1 MRSLEKPCKKFCHLA
16 VGQNFMPKKIK
27 LKVQKCYTSFLLWKD
42 NNSLSSN
49 SLYKDFTA
57 QSLVEKNNFYPRKL
71 FRKISI
77 VANDWAPT
85 KLLNPELRMLK
96 DFSKGQKTHTKEIIA
111 NRHFVFFQLKAV
123 RKPWWN
129 HKPLPFVFTKHFFHA
144 IESFYRPLVMSNR
157 SFIITETFRWLIFY
171 NVNYRR

>member
-1 MRSLEKPCKKFCHLA
+1 MKRQKLSIQQFALERFYCSKLGKKNH
-16 VGQNFMPKKIK
+16 
-27 LKVQKCYTSFLLWKD
+27 
-42 NNSLSSN
+42 
-49 SLYKDFTA
+49 
-57 QSLVEKNNFYPRKL
+57 FYPKKL

-77 VANDWAPT
+77 YSCQRLGSNQTTQSRT
-85 KLLNPELRMLK
+85 KDAQRLFKRTK
-96 DFSKGQKTHTKEIIA
+96 DTHTKEIMA

-157 SFIITETFRWLIFY
+157 SFIITETFRWQIFC

>member
-1 MRSLEKPCKKFCHLA
+1 M
-16 VGQNFMPKKIK
+16 QNR
-27 LKVQKCYTSFLLWKD
+27 YTSFLLWKD
-42 NNSLSSN
+42 NISLSSG

-57 QSLVEKNNFYPRKL
+57 QSLVERDHLGSNQTTQSRTKDAQRL
-71 FRKISI
+71 FKR
-77 VANDWAPT
+77 T
-85 KLLNPELRMLK
+85 K
-96 DFSKGQKTHTKEIIA
+96 DTHKKEIMA

-157 SFIITETFRWLIFY
+157 SFIITETFRWQIFY